1 MKDYKKIAEEFI
13 KENPECFDR
22 DWKTGVRDLVGYL
35 IRLTEQEG
43 EEKEAP
49 PRYGYPA
56 YADVDWKFVENPKQ
70 QEGEE
75 ICGFTD
81 LEKDGLCENKIP
93 CPKHIVQYKSPK
105 QQEGECPERKQHC
118 WNKGSGHT
126 CSVCCFCHKGE
137 DKIES
142 NYEPCIKGGY
152 FGCACKNCE
161 KLALDFIEHLEK
173 SI

>member
-70 QEGEE
+70 QEGE
-75 ICGFTD
+75 
-81 LEKDGLCENKIP
+81 
-93 CPKHIVQYKSPK
+93 
-105 QQEGECPERKQHC
+105 CPERKQHC